1 VRKGRRLPG
10 LADGNF
16 ELLGRGTTGNAERTF
31 RASRRSNRK
40 DQMASHPEGRA
51 RPRRIRVTKHFDV
64 IAQDM
69 PQARPF
75 LDL

>member
-1 VRKGRRLPG
+1 MSVKAGQ
-10 LADGNF
+10 A
-16 ELLGRGTTGNAERTF
+16 
-31 RASRRSNRK
+31 
-40 DQMASHPEGRA
+40 Q
-51 RPRRIRVTKHFDV
+51 VTKHFDV